1 MLRSHKYT
9 IAAIWSKPS
18 LGTVK
23 RCYSSKH
30 IFAPYDDEEEVNRK
44 KEQLSDD
51 KPWDG
56 EESVKD
62 AVLRMIVDKY
72 RAPLRVEGAARRN
85 LPQPQPYPPH
95 IMQQFAQDKSPGKKQ
110 VERERKNKAMKQN
123 RLMNAKDAALDY
135 SLGKKYPT
143 TNEEGDSN
151 VSRKEFISINDI
163 GLLCEEKIREAKDA
177 ALDYSLGKKYPT
189 TNEEGDSNV
198 SRKEFISINDIG
210 LLCEEKIRE
219 AKAKGEFDNLPGS
232 GKPLQEDY
240 FKNNPYLDQTEYLL
254 NRIVQR
260 NGAAPP
266 WVIMQ
271 QEVDT
276 ELNSFKLQL
285 SLVCKRCI
293 DELKEEGRP
302 VLKTTL
308 VQRFNQAEKS
318 FFEKQVSSLNSRVR
332 SYNVMCPSPV
342 RKQLLELDKELASVM
357 EKYVK

>member
-18 LGTVK
+18 LRTVK

-30 IFAPYDDEEEVNRK
+30 IFAPYDDEKEVNRK

-163 GLLCEEKIREAKDA
+163 GLLCEEKIREAK
-177 ALDYSLGKKYPT
+177 
-189 TNEEGDSNV
+189 
-198 SRKEFISINDIG
+198 
-210 LLCEEKIRE
+210 
-219 AKAKGEFDNLPGS
+219 AKGEFDNLPGS

-285 SLVCKRCI
+285 SSVCKRCI

>member
-110 VERERKNKAMKQN
+110 AERERKNKAMKQN
-123 RLMNAKDAALDY
+123 RLMN
-135 SLGKKYPT
+135 
-143 TNEEGDSN
+143 
-151 VSRKEFISINDI
+151 
-163 GLLCEEKIREAKDA
+163 AKDA